1 MTVTF
6 RASTVSRL
14 LLSCTGDLRM
24 AMCLPTSAAA
34 PSVPQLDLGR
44 TPKKKIVL
52 RDGQVKL
59 AKDRWPVL
67 GQLPPL
73 LTLALCFIAPSL
85 PRHRLHQLL
94 PASRALAPFGLTGTC
109 TLHHGD
115 SGANSPHWLLASKE
129 YDSARI
135 NRINSWFMPKDIEE
149 LYEL

>member
-1 MTVTF
+1 MGM
-6 RASTVSRL
+6 AIL
-14 LLSCTGDLRM
+14 LLGLPLLVKDDCHLSGINRLQAFAQLHGGSADGHVSAHARSCAKR
-24 AMCLPTSAAA
+24 SATR
-34 PSVPQLDLGR
+34 SGQN
-44 TPKKKIVL
+44 PKKKIVL

-115 SGANSPHWLLASKE
+115 SGANSPH
-129 YDSARI
+129 
-135 NRINSWFMPKDIEE
+135 
-149 LYEL
+149 